1 MGFLNVVTVLLC
13 CLVNINSPV
22 QTEFGL
28 YEPYQADVLPSI
40 PAYSISGG
48 LENVVNASQFKLTS
62 SQRERLSGQGFI
74 AMPSD
79 MEQIYGMYKLLAE
92 REQPIF
98 VTTDSVLHAFHILY
112 DYALRVMEFE
122 RFYSD
127 LDQLISE
134 MLDRSIELYRA
145 SVGKLAKEAAIRN
158 IAFFDV
164 AARLM
169 GMLRDDIPPEARKLS
184 DAELNLIRSHS
195 IISPSPIFGYRED
208 YSQYIPR
215 GHYTRNDKFKRFF
228 KAMMWFGRMG
238 FRLKSESETLS
249 AILITAALQG
259 ETGDGRP
266 LMELWDEI
274 YEPTV
279 FFVGKSD
286 DLTVRHYAKVA
297 REVYGPSFDD
307 LSPDQMA
314 EGLNRF
320 IEEAKRLE
328 DPLINSSIILEGS
341 DLAAETKGFR
351 FMGQRFIPDS
361 YMFTQLVHSRVRNR
375 LLPKGLDVMAV
386 LGSDR
391 AYEILTGLYNEDR
404 FPGYVRQI
412 ERLRGQ
418 YANLPSEVWAQN
430 LYWNWLYCLMPLL
443 ERKGGGYPSFM
454 RNEAWADKELT
465 TALGSWAELR
475 HDTILY
481 AKQSYTEFTA
491 VPPRPELKVGYVEP
505 NPKLYARL
513 ASLARFM
520 RRGLEERGLLLD
532 EFDWK
537 LRNLEE
543 LLLKLKD
550 ISERELRGEKLDEDD
565 FKLIFDYGKKLE
577 ALNTFTSID
586 RAIENEEDKSMAL
599 VADVHTDPNTGRVL
613 EVAVG
618 RPMWLYV
625 VAPINGQLWLTVGAM
640 FSYYEFTQPISG
652 RLTDGQWQE
661 MLRTG
666 RAPRVPEW
674 TSSFLLTSLTDVPP
688 ERCDL
693 NGDGKVDVLDLV
705 SVAKAYG
712 RGGDESER
720 CDLNGDGTVDILDLV
735 LLSRAMSFK
744 WAGAMAERIAAGKPT
759 LLPNYPNPFNP
770 ETWIPFWLPEEGEVQ
785 IRIYDITGHLIRS
798 IDLGI
803 RPPGLYTE
811 PGKAAKWDGRD
822 NNGQPVSSGI
832 YFYELRASGGV
843 DIRKMILAK

>member
-1 MGFLNVVTVLLC
+1 MGFLNAAVILLY

-22 QTEFGL
+22 QTDFGL
-28 YEPYQADVLPSI
+28 YEPYQADVSPSI
-40 PAYSISGG
+40 STYPISGG

-62 SQRERLSGQGFI
+62 SQKERISREGFI
-74 AMPSD
+74 AIPSD
-79 MEQIYGMYKLLAE
+79 MEQIFEIYKLLAE
-92 REQPIF
+92 RGQPIF

-127 LDQLISE
+127 LDLLISE
-134 MLDRSIELYRA
+134 MLNRSIDEYNA
-145 SVGKLAKEAAIRN
+145 SAGKLAKEAALRN

-164 AARLM
+164 AERLM
-169 GMLRDDIPPEARKLS
+169 GRSEEIPSEARKLS
-184 DAELNLIRSHS
+184 DAELRLIESHS
-195 IISPSPIFGYRED
+195 GISPSPIFGYMED

-249 AILITAALQG
+249 AILIAAALQG
-259 ETGDGRP
+259 ETDDGRQ
-266 LMELWDEI
+266 LMDLWDEI

-286 DLTVRHYAKVA
+286 DLTVRHYMSVA
-297 REVYGPSFDD
+297 RKVYGPSFDK

-320 IEEAKRLE
+320 IEEAQNLE
-328 DPLINSSIILEGS
+328 DPLINSSIILQGS

-361 YMFTQLVHSRVRNR
+361 YMFTQLVHSHVQNR

-391 AYEILTGLYNEDR
+391 AYEILTGFYNEDR
-404 FPGYVRQI
+404 FPGYVQQI
-412 ERLRGQ
+412 ERLRSE

-443 ERKGGGYPSFM
+443 ERKDEGYPTFM
-454 RNEAWADKELT
+454 RSDAWTDKELI

-481 AKQSYTEFTA
+481 AKQSYTKITA

-537 LRNLEE
+537 LRDLEE
-543 LLLKLKD
+543 LLLKLKG
-550 ISERELRGEKLDEDD
+550 ISEKELRGEKLSEED
-565 FKLIFDYGKKLE
+565 FELIFEYGKKLE

-586 RAIENEEDKSMAL
+586 QAIENEEDKSMAL
-599 VADVHTDPNTGRVL
+599 VADVHTDPNTGRAL

-640 FSYYEFTQPISG
+640 FSYYEFTQPISR
-652 RLTDGQWQE
+652 RLTDGEWQE
-661 MLRTG
+661 MLRSG
-666 RAPRVPEW
+666 QAPRQPEW
-674 TSSFLLTSLTDVPP
+674 TSSFLLSSLTDIPS

-693 NGDGKVDVLDLV
+693 NGDGAVDVLDLV

-712 RGGDESER
+712 RGGDESGK
-720 CDLNGDGTVDILDLV
+720 CDVNGDGTVDILDLV
-735 LLSRAMSFK
+735 LVSRAINLR
-744 WAGAMAERIAAGKPT
+744 WAGAMVERIIAGKPT

-770 ETWIPFWLPEEGEVQ
+770 ETWIPFWLPKDGEVE
-785 IRIYDITGHLIRS
+785 IRIYDITGHLIRN
-798 IDLGI
+798 IDLG
-803 RPPGLYTE
+803 RKHAGLYMSV
-811 PGKAAKWDGRD
+811 GKAARWDGRD
-822 NNGQPVSSGI
+822 NTGQPVSSGI
-832 YFYELRASGGV
+832 YFCELRACGGV